1 VDLIVT
7 GLSGAGKSTAL
18 HALEDLGCF
27 CTDNLPLPLLGEWAK
42 QVGLQGR
49 PMAVCVDAR
58 SACPDFLHQ
67 GLQQLRDRQDRWQLL
82 FLEAD
87 SATLLQRYST
97 LRRRHPFA
105 PDLELPQAIAAERAA
120 LAKAREIADLV
131 LDTTALNPYALA
143 ELVESFW
150 QQHHATEAGP
160 SITVTLLS
168 FSYQN
173 GLPPNADTVIDVRFL
188 ANPHYQP
195 GLSQLT
201 GRDAPVRAFLEQ
213 QDEVEEAV
221 ARLEHWLEFVWTRMK
236 QERKRYFT
244 LAIGCSG
251 GRHRSVY
258 MVERLAAWMRREGMS
273 SPLIRHRELE
283 SASESPDHPRPE
295 TSRI

>member
-1 VDLIVT
+1 VGLIVT

-27 CTDNLPLPLLGEWAK
+27 CTDNLPLPLLAEWAE
-42 QVGLQGR
+42 QVSRQGK

-58 SACPDFLHQ
+58 SASPELLHR
-67 GLQQLRDRQDRWQLL
+67 GLKHLRQWRDEWQLI

-87 SATLLQRYST
+87 DATLLRRYST

-105 PDLELPQAIAAERAA
+105 PALDLPQAILAERAA
-120 LAKAREIADLV
+120 LTQAREIADLV
-131 LDTTALNPYALA
+131 LDTTAMNPYALA
-143 ELVESFW
+143 ELIESFW
-150 QQHHATEAGP
+150 QQHHATDSGP
-160 SITVTLLS
+160 SMTVTLLS

-173 GLPPNADTVIDVRFL
+173 GLPPDADMVIDVRFL
-188 ANPHYQP
+188 PNPHYQP

-201 GRDAPVRAFLEQ
+201 GRDAPVQAFLEQ
-213 QDEVEEAV
+213 QAQVKETE
-221 ARLEHWLEFVWTRMK
+221 ARLKHWLEFVWDRMK

-258 MVERLAAWMRREGMS
+258 MVERLAAWMRREGMT
-273 SPLIRHRELE
+273 SPLIRHREL
-283 SASESPDHPRPE
+283 RKC
-295 TSRI
+295 